1 MIWLPLILIFPYI
14 IIILKYF
21 ISLSGVEVYKPSVIP
36 SISVSVIV
44 PCHNEEHNLTHL
56 LNSLS
61 SQNYPKDLF
70 EVIVIDDNSTDDTF
84 KTASH
89 YSGIQNISILSNTG
103 IGKKSAIRQGI
114 SISES
119 ELIIT
124 TDADCTMGVNWIK
137 TISSFYQQNRPD
149 MIICPVQIETGNG
162 FFRRFQELEFLS
174 LQGITAGAAL
184 SGQAIMCNGAN
195 LAFAR
200 EMYYKHSQNLH
211 DEINSGDDIFLLQS
225 LKIEKKSKVNWIE
238 SPEAIV
244 TTRASSSM
252 NSFLQQRKRWISKVA
267 HYTDKHIIITGIA
280 TFVAVF
286 LQFAYLICSLF
297 NPVLLY
303 GFLFILVFKSV
314 PDYLIIRNTARRYE
328 KTRLMR
334 WFLPSQ
340 IIYPFYVMMV
350 IIRRK

>member
-1 MIWLPLILIFPYI
+1 
-14 IIILKYF
+14 
-21 ISLSGVEVYKPSVIP
+21 
-36 SISVSVIV
+36 
-44 PCHNEEHNLTHL
+44 
-56 LNSLS
+56 
-61 SQNYPKDLF
+61 
-70 EVIVIDDNSTDDTF
+70 
-84 KTASH
+84 
-89 YSGIQNISILSNTG
+89 
-103 IGKKSAIRQGI
+103 
-114 SISES
+114 
-119 ELIIT
+119 
-124 TDADCTMGVNWIK
+124 MGVNWIK

-149 MIICPVQIETGNG
+149 MIICPVQIKPGNG